1 MDDTNEIV
9 LIKNEVKRIIDETGL
24 SRKEIAEKLN
34 VSERYLRYWLDIFD
48 DRLPSFNKLFEL
60 NLLLDNSLNE
70 DIVVD
75 FGKNISIFM
84 EKHNIS
90 QGKVLKES
98 YFDKKTFKRIIN
110 SEGEMKIFVIK
121 ELIETFDRILQ
132 ESKINDNFPFMKTVK
147 SILCF

>member
-34 VSERYLRYWLDIFD
+34 VSDRYLRYWLDIFD

>member
-34 VSERYLRYWLDIFD
+34 VSDRYLRYWLDIFD

-132 ESKINDNFPFMKTVK
+132 ESKINDNFPCMKTVK

>member
-24 SRKEIAEKLN
+24 SRKKIAEKLN
-34 VSERYLRYWLDIFD
+34 VSDRYLRYWLDIFD

>member
-34 VSERYLRYWLDIFD
+34 VSDRYLRYWLDIFD

-132 ESKINDNFPFMKTVK
+132 ESKINDNFPFMTTVK